1 MTGFYNRVG
10 IKEVHLVYFITVFSE
25 LFKELNTVP
34 LIALLNRQTPQHIEA
49 TAISFY
55 ASFISLSRLLST
67 LLGAGL
73 GYLFDVQNHNYTQMY
88 PIVLIQC
95 LYTTVTT
102 LGLFMIKFPKGS
114 GGDLEL
120 NDSQVQEGLR
130 KVTSSSYGNEI
141 GFKRQGIDR
150 NAFAGGEIRGR
161 GINVFRISPGE
172 ENGKIRNS
180 RSRKS
185 IGEEWKF
192 EIQNETRRENEN
204 GSVVKKRIQTK
215 RDFNG
220 FETSERRQGRV
231 CDFQRDSKETQDE
244 PRNDPEIIIEN
255 NKSLTLRHM
264 NETQDPRFKN
274 ENENA
279 DSDTVKKETNSRSNS
294 DGNLDLTKMPS
305 PKTKNLLVSEDYL
318 NTYFE
323 SVRTLGLM
331 GRPSSRLSA
340 GFRVGNKNQSFSYS
354 RLGSSTLPSSK
365 HN

>member
-102 LGLFMIKFPKGS
+102 LGLFMIKFPKGP
-114 GGDLEL
+114 GRDLEL
-120 NDSQVQEGLR
+120 NDSQVKEGLR
-130 KVTSSSYGNEI
+130 KVTSSSHRNEI
-141 GFKRQGIDR
+141 GCKRQGSGT
-150 NAFAGGEIRGR
+150 NPFVEGGIRGR
-161 GINVFRISPGE
+161 GINVFRISPGDE
-172 ENGKIRNS
+172 DSKMRYA

-185 IGEEWKF
+185 RHEEWKF
-192 EIQNETRRENEN
+192 DIKNETQRENENETGMNKRIQKKRDYNGFEISKRSQDRVYDYQHDSKDSQNETRNDPIIVNEN
-204 GSVVKKRIQTK
+204 R
-215 RDFNG
+215 
-220 FETSERRQGRV
+220 
-231 CDFQRDSKETQDE
+231 
-244 PRNDPEIIIEN
+244 
-255 NKSLTLRHM
+255 KSLTLRQI
-264 NETQDPRFKN
+264 NETQDPKFKN
-274 ENENA
+274 ENG
-279 DSDTVKKETNSRSNS
+279 DSETVKKDTNSRSNS
-294 DGNLDLTKMPS
+294 DGDLDITKMS
-305 PKTKNLLVSEDYL
+305 IPKTTNLLVSEDYL

-331 GRPSSRLSA
+331 GRPSSRLSV

-354 RLGSSTLPSSK
+354 RLGSSTLPSSR